1 MLPKPAVV
9 LCDLVGEL
17 RRSPMSFRP
26 YPNVDRALRQ
36 IYRRSED
43 DAELLEQAREA
54 FLVGEREYVL
64 STRRPG
70 VVCGPS

>member
-1 MLPKPAVV
+1 
-9 LCDLVGEL
+9 
-17 RRSPMSFRP
+17 MSYRP

-36 IYRRSED
+36 IYRRSAD
-43 DAELLEQAREA
+43 DTELLEQTRQA